1 MCKSA
6 EMKHVLTVAHALCGA
21 KKPIATKKPGS
32 GSGGAKKPMTTKKAT
47 PSKLC
52 AEASQMLRGFTA
64 IKDVKKVSMFQK
76 ASLCLVY
83 GKVST
88 LKRASLKLMCK
99 SAEMKHVLTVAHALC
114 GAKKPIATKKPGS
127 TGSGSGYVTRIVKKK
142 RVVATQGISKDF
154 TLPKYN
160 KEKGSYEGAFL
171 TASGARKADS
181 TVKYTRVAPKSG
193 GRRLAEGTSVA
204 NWVLYFDKDD
214 QATTA
219 AAKVSSAKFTE
230 AVAKASGVKVE
241 AAKATVE
248 VVAVKVTEK
257 VVGSGSGKGKPAAG
271 SGGKGSGSGGKGYG
285 SGGKGY
291 GSGGKGSGSGG
302 KGSGGKPGAG
312 GLRIRS
318 PNACI
323 ELGSD
328 VKIKRVGD
336 GKLGFDANVHVNG
349 AVDVKKLYIGGMS
362 IEDIVRKLVA
372 EALKKK

>member
-1 MCKSA
+1 M
-6 EMKHVLTVAHALCGA
+6 G
-21 KKPIATKKPGS
+21 
-32 GSGGAKKPMTTKKAT
+32 
-47 PSKLC
+47 
-52 AEASQMLRGFTA
+52 
-64 IKDVKKVSMFQK
+64 
-76 ASLCLVY
+76 
-83 GKVST
+83 
-88 LKRASLKLMCK
+88 
-99 SAEMKHVLTVAHALC
+99 
-114 GAKKPIATKKPGS
+114 
-127 TGSGSGYVTRIVKKK
+127 
-142 RVVATQGISKDF
+142 
-154 TLPKYN
+154 
-160 KEKGSYEGAFL
+160 GAFL

-271 SGGKGSGSGGKGYG
+271 SGGKGSGSGGKGSG